1 MYKILKM
8 EGRAKR
14 AHMETVHGNIE
25 TPVFMNVGTAAAIK
39 GAVSTEDL
47 QQIGTQV
54 ELSNTY
60 HLHVRPGD
68 EVVKKMGGLHKFMVW
83 DKPILTDSGGF
94 QVFSLAGL
102 RKIKEEGVYFASHID
117 GHKIFMGPDIQE
129 MLQPMRRA
137 FKAVKSFK
145 PKSSRAES
153 KETFFVGMGF
163 KAEARPAAQD
173 AGTDGAADTGQEP
186 GVL

>member
-1 MYKILKM
+1 MYNLIKRDGI
-8 EGRAKR
+8 AKR
-14 AHMETVHGNIE
+14 GESHTVHGVIQ

-68 EVVKKMGGLHKFMVW
+68 QVVKKMGGLHKFMVW
-83 DKPILTDSGGF
+83 DNPILTDSGGF

-102 RKIKEEGVYFASHID
+102 RKIKEEGVYFNSHVD
-117 GHKIFMGPDIQE
+117 GRKIFMGPEQSMQIQSNLASTIAMALNE
-129 MLQPMRRA
+129 
-137 FKAVKSFK
+137 
-145 PKSSRAES
+145 
-153 KETFFVGMGF
+153 
-163 KAEARPAAQD
+163 
-173 AGTDGAADTGQEP
+173 
-186 GVL
+186 